1 MDAYSKYLH
10 DEQFNT
16 NQGSTQTESN
26 APMHSHPTVLRQRLQ
41 FNNSSSSNPRVS
53 TRCKKMRQEKS
64 KTQPRPKEVIQ
75 KATQTCIRHSQPP
88 PEPHS
93 RKIRPPNQPQ
103 QKQQQQ
109 QQQQQQNFRHTE
121 TQVHRCPNRAT
132 RQVDAPSY
140 RMELSY
146 MQPKSLFN
154 VDYAPQS
161 RRALRLP
168 PLPPSN
174 KASML
179 DRDGAGGDRL
189 LYRNSNFGKES
200 SRGRS
205 ENSEDPLF
213 NPVEVK
219 ESSSML
225 QSAREHCRKT
235 KAHFNAKYADK
246 NDPGTDSDSKCDSDN
261 SLKTVITT
269 KSGENLRTVVRSQ
282 IEMQELLHQSINKM
296 TEMTDRL
303 VLSTNS
309 RLILPSLGLSGESE
323 CSLIQKNTPNL
334 SKSPANPQKDVRG
347 SAGWAPGTRSENP
360 LCLEELVST
369 KVIAPMMRRVQR
381 MYLNNLQEEMKLMEE
396 LERVPCQVSDLYKSA
411 DVPPGLSKQL
421 K

>member
-1 MDAYSKYLH
+1 MDAYSKYLD

-16 NQGSTQTESN
+16 NRGSTQTESN
-26 APMHSHPTVLRQRLQ
+26 APMRSQANVLRQRLQ
-41 FNNSSSSNPRVS
+41 FNNSSTSNPKGS
-53 TRCKKMRQEKS
+53 MRCKKMRQEKS
-64 KTQPRPKEVIQ
+64 KTQPRPNEVIQ
-75 KATQTCIRHSQPP
+75 KSTQTCIRHSQPP

-93 RKIRPPNQPQ
+93 RKIRPPM
-103 QKQQQQ
+103 Q
-109 QQQQQQNFRHTE
+109 QQQQQQNSRQTE
-121 TQVHRCPNRAT
+121 IQVHRCPNKAA
-132 RQVDAPSY
+132 RQTDAPSF
-140 RMELSY
+140 RMGLTY
-146 MQPKSLFN
+146 IQPKSLFN

-168 PLPPSN
+168 PLPPTN

-205 ENSEDPLF
+205 ENSENPLF
-213 NPVEVK
+213 GPVEVK

-225 QSAREHCRKT
+225 ESARERCRKT
-235 KAHFNAKYADK
+235 KAHFNSKYADK
-246 NDPGTDSDSKCDSDN
+246 NERGTDSDSKSDSVKSSN
-261 SLKTVITT
+261 SQKTVITT

-323 CSLIQKNTPNL
+323 CSLIQQKTPNL
-334 SKSPANPQKDVRG
+334 SKSPANPHRDG
-347 SAGWAPGTRSENP
+347 ALGPGTKSENH

>member
-1 MDAYSKYLH
+1 M
-10 DEQFNT
+10 
-16 NQGSTQTESN
+16 
-26 APMHSHPTVLRQRLQ
+26 
-41 FNNSSSSNPRVS
+41 
-53 TRCKKMRQEKS
+53 RCKKMRQEKS

-88 PEPHS
+88 LEPHS
-93 RKIRPPNQPQ
+93 RKIRPPKQP
-103 QKQQQQ
+103 
-109 QQQQQQNFRHTE
+109 QQQQQQNFRQTE

-132 RQVDAPSY
+132 RQADAPSF
-140 RMELSY
+140 RMGLSY
-146 MQPKSLFN
+146 IQPKSLFN

-168 PLPPSN
+168 PLPPTN
-174 KASML
+174 KASTL

-213 NPVEVK
+213 NPTEVK

-225 QSAREHCRKT
+225 QSARERCRKT

-246 NDPGTDSDSKCDSDN
+246 NEPGTDSDSAN

-323 CSLIQKNTPNL
+323 CSLIQQKTSNP
-334 SKSPANPQKDVRG
+334 SKSPANPQKDVRV
-347 SAGWAPGTRSENP
+347 SAGLVPGAKSENP